1 MFATPD
7 ILREYF
13 EVIERMSIHKAVSPT
28 HDWDEILSES
38 CHLIKDVD
46 LPEGLSRDPA
56 DDKFIACAG
65 LSGARY
71 LVTGDKD
78 LLVLNG
84 KFDFAI
90 ITPRAFLELLK

>member
-1 MFATPD
+1 MKVVLDTN
-7 ILREYF
+7 I
-13 EVIERMSIHKAVSPT
+13 VIPRS
-28 HDWDEILSES
+28 LS
-38 CHLIKDVD
+38 CHLMKDAN
-46 LPEGLSRDPA
+46 LPEGISRDPV

-90 ITPRAFLELLK
+90 ITPRAFLEILK

>member
-1 MFATPD
+1 MKVVLDTN
-7 ILREYF
+7 
-13 EVIERMSIHKAVSPT
+13 
-28 HDWDEILSES
+28 
-38 CHLIKDVD
+38 
-46 LPEGLSRDPA
+46 

-90 ITPRAFLELLK
+90 ITPKDFLELYR